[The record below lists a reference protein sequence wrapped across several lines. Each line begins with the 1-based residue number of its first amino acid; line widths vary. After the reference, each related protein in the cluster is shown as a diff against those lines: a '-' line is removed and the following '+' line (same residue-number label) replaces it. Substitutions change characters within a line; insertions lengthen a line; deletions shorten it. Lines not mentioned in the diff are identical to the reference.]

1 MMDKPTFKNKGNEEV
16 ELKDGRKV
24 WLSRSPA
31 VVAVILA
38 IEPSS
43 DRIFVLTEKRSAMM
57 DEGNKWAVV
66 SGYMDWD
73 ENGMEAIIRETYE
86 ETSFHIPKY
95 ENRLVF
101 NNDGDPFYVHTDPH
115 TDAKQNVSLSYIF
128 IFEFDQI
135 PKEIEQFKDKE
146 ISEVKWMEISEVF
159 WSKRDWAFNHD
170 QRIEMAV
177 EKYQKYLS

>member
-1 MMDKPTFKNKGNEEV
+1 MDKPTFKNRGNEEV

-38 IEPSS
+38 VEEST
-43 DRIFVLTEKRSAMM
+43 DRIFVLTEKRSAIM
-57 DEGNKWAVV
+57 DEPNKWAVV

-73 ENGMEAIIRETYE
+73 ETGMEAIVRETYE
-86 ETSFHIPKY
+86 ETSFYIPKF
-95 ENRLVF
+95 ENQLRF
-101 NNDGDPFYVHTDPH
+101 DNDGDPFYVHTDPK

-128 IFEFDQI
+128 IYQFDNI
-135 PKEIEQFKDKE
+135 PRYVEQFKDKE

-159 WSKRDWAFNHD
+159 QGGKQWAFNHD
-170 QRIEMAV
+170 ERIEMAV
-177 EKYQKYLS
+177 EKFQGDLI